1 MARGELSGVTVV
13 VAGAG
18 LAGLAAA
25 RDLEASGATVTVLE
39 ARNRVGGRVH
49 TIRAGFGRGFHAEA
63 GGDLIE
69 GEQAEVRALA
79 ASLKLKT
86 TRILRDGWG
95 FYGPDRNGRYRIQYG
110 QDAFAEASRLLRS
123 EIAEYV
129 LAERRW
135 DSAIAATLARQSLS
149 EWLTRTGADLPM
161 RAGLRAF
168 RGFFLADP
176 EDLSLI
182 ALVDQFAT
190 PGVPGHGEMFR
201 IKDGNDSLP
210 RAIAA
215 ALRGKVR
222 LGTVVRRIAHTDRGV
237 RVTAEGPALAELEA
251 DYVVV
256 ALPAST
262 LRYVEFHP
270 RLPDEQSRAIGTLR
284 YGSATRMLLQFA
296 RPFWRKPGRPRAF
309 GSDLPT
315 GAVWDGAEEQSGGA
329 ILSLLAGGRA
339 SGELQAIVANEGA
352 AGVVS
357 RLQWLGTPSALRKAD
372 TIAWEHE
379 EWSRGGYAYF
389 DPSFDPKLRTW
400 LGRPFG
406 RLLFAGEHTSL
417 RWQGY
422 MNGAIETGR
431 RAAAE
436 VRALVRA
443 GGAALPAIPRV
454 YAAESPE
461 VWGS

>member
-1 MARGELSGVTVV
+1 VQTVRK
-13 VAGAG
+13 G
-18 LAGLAAA
+18 L
-25 RDLEASGATVTVLE
+25 
-39 ARNRVGGRVH
+39 
-49 TIRAGFGRGFHAEA
+49 GRGHHAEA
-63 GGDLIE
+63 GADLID
-69 GEQAEVRALA
+69 GDQAHVHDLA
-79 ASLKLKT
+79 RSLKLKT

-95 FYGPDRNGRYRIQYG
+95 FYGLDRRGGYRIRHG
-110 QDAFAEASRLLRS
+110 QDTFGAASRMLEA

-135 DSAIAATLARQSLS
+135 DSAIASALAREPVSR
-149 EWLTRTGADLPM
+149 WLERSGADPALG
-161 RAGLRAF
+161 AGVRGL

-182 ALVDQFAT
+182 ALVDQFAASGP
-190 PGVPGHGEMFR
+190 PGEDEVFR
-201 IKDGNDSLP
+201 IKGGNDSLP
-210 RAIAA
+210 RAMAA
-215 ALRGKVR
+215 DLRGKVR
-222 LGTVVRRIAHTDRGV
+222 LGTVVRKIAQTDRGARITV
-237 RVTAEGPALAELEA
+237 EGRALAELDA

-262 LRYVEFHP
+262 LRFVEFHP

-284 YGSATRMLLQFA
+284 YGCATRLLLQFA

-315 GAVWDGAEEQSGGA
+315 GAVWDGAEEQPGAA
-329 ILSLLAGGRA
+329 ILSLLAGGLA
-339 SGELQAIVANEGA
+339 SRELQAIVADEGA
-352 AGVVS
+352 PGVVA
-357 RLQWLGTPSALRKAD
+357 RLHWLGTPSPLLKAD
-372 TIAWEHE
+372 TVVWENE

-389 DPSFDPKLRTW
+389 DPSFDPKLRAW

-436 VRALVRA
+436 VRALVR
-443 GGAALPAIPRV
+443 GGVTPLPVLPKT